1 MNTDLV
7 ERLRKDF
14 PYLFEV
20 GFELSA
26 TNEDQRWSFVE
37 LLSDDFRIEF
47 EILDGMLDVSI
58 RHYYRREDKYGRW
71 HGLSTYVELFE
82 GHPVDFPTSVALASE
97 DMKLLSHLLRQ
108 YMNKLQAFSQEGS
121 HAENENKLHEIR
133 KNISE
138 RNWKKLARLTNFTND
153 N

>member
-1 MNTDLV
+1 MITDLV
-7 ERLRKDF
+7 ERLKEDF
-14 PYLFEV
+14 PYLFEL

-26 TNEDQRWSFVE
+26 MDEDHRWSFVE

-47 EILDGMLDVSI
+47 EVLDGMLDVSI

-82 GHPVDFPTSVALASE
+82 RHPVEFPTSVALASE
-97 DMKLLSHLLRQ
+97 EMKLLSHLLRQ
-108 YMNKLQAFSQEGS
+108 YMNKLQAFSREGS

-133 KNISE
+133 KNISQ
-138 RNWKKLARLTNFTND
+138 RNWIKLAR
-153 N
+153 